1 MVYSKITKTLTG
13 YAAIANIA
21 TSDDIASCK
30 PEQGLK

>member
-1 MVYSKITKTLTG
+1 LTG

-30 PEQGLK
+30 PEQGLKWGEITAK